1 MPGLFTP
8 QLSITI
14 DRRRMIADCT
24 IEINIAPLIDGSDR
38 PFPDEFR
45 LEARLENHDTVR
57 LRLLYTF
64 DQRIVRAD
72 LNRTS
77 SIGVRFND
85 KIACSLLNE
94 DKAGADEIVA
104 VVTLFGANNVVLT
117 TARSEV
123 LRIHA
128 MRSEG

>member
-24 IEINIAPLIDGSDR
+24 IETNIAPLIDGSDR

-77 SIGVRFND
+77 RIGDKDRKIGSGLVYCPHAHLSIN
-85 KIACSLLNE
+85 
-94 DKAGADEIVA
+94 
-104 VVTLFGANNVVLT
+104 
-117 TARSEV
+117 
-123 LRIHA
+123 LRKWHA
-128 MRSEG
+128 LYA